1 MKGSANLDNQ
11 IIDPISLMKS
21 GMEDKVDMSD
31 PKMYELNEEFKRK
44 LYKYTVSFQEDRED
58 VDRSL
63 TQNSIRR
70 LYII

>member
-1 MKGSANLDNQ
+1 MDNQ

>member
-1 MKGSANLDNQ
+1 M
-11 IIDPISLMKS
+11 MKS